1 MSAIIILAT
10 LILSIL
16 ISLGLVYI
24 SFKFSELSEE
34 DLDQGNDM
42 NRFELLPL
50 QIGYYEVRGWR

>member
-42 NRFELLPL
+42 SRFEFLPL

>member
-24 SFKFSELSEE
+24 SFKFSELSED